1 MNQPLTIYRDHA
13 RAEWVDYNRHLR
25 DAYYL
30 LLFSYAVDA
39 LIDHIGLD
47 EVERERSQRSLYTL
61 EVHLNYLAEVKEGT
75 PLRVDVQ
82 LLGHDAKRLHV
93 YLGLHRGEEPEPVA
107 VSEQMLM
114 SVDMAQKRSAPFAP
128 VVLERIAQ
136 IAAAHA
142 ELPKPP
148 YVGRVM
154 ALPPARTVPA

>member
-1 MNQPLTIYRDHA
+1 MSQPLTIYRDYA

-47 EVERERSQRSLYTL
+47 EAERERSQRSLYTL

-82 LLGHDAKRLHV
+82 LFGHDAKRLHV
-93 YLGLHRGEEPEPVA
+93 YLSLFRGDEPDPAA

-114 SVDMAQKRSAPFAP
+114 SVDTAQKRSAPFMPA
-128 VVLERIAQ
+128 VLERIGQLAV
-136 IAAAHA
+136 AHA
-142 ELPKPP
+142 DLPKPA
-148 YVGRVM
+148 YAGRVIT
-154 ALPPARTVPA
+154 LPPARGVPA